1 MEYKNIIY
9 QVENRVACLTFN
21 RPDVLNAVNAE
32 MMAEIQ
38 HALEDARYDEGVGAV
53 TVTGAGRAFSAGG
66 DVKTMPERLKMN
78 PVDRR
83 ANIRKSSRMITAFQQ
98 IEKPVIAAVN
108 GAAVGAGCSIAMA
121 CDIRLASEKA
131 KFGLVFVKRGLHP
144 DMGGSYFLPRIVGTG
159 RACEMIFTGKIID
172 AQEADRIG
180 LVNRVVPPEKLMDEA
195 RTLAEEIANGPAVAI
210 GISKVAIY
218 KGLESDLEA
227 ALDYEAFA
235 QSICSQTEDAKEG
248 VQSFLEG
255 REPVFKGR

>member
-9 QVENRVACLTFN
+9 QVENRVAYLTFN
-21 RPDVLNAVNAE
+21 RPDALNAVNAE
-32 MMAEIQ
+32 MMAEIL

-78 PVDRR
+78 PVERR
-83 ANIRKSSRMITAFQQ
+83 ANIRKLSRMITAFQQ
-98 IEKPVIAAVN
+98 IEKPVVAAVN

-121 CDIRLASEKA
+121 CDIRLASEKS

-180 LVNRVVPPEKLMDEA
+180 LVNRVVPTEKLMEEA
-195 RTLAEEIANGPAVAI
+195 RTLAEEIANGPAVAV